1 MLDKSLPLNALSL
14 LLLGGQAS
22 ATYLYVSSY
31 TGVITTLELKGSGSK
46 TTLEAVS
53 SNDECGVS
61 PSWLTLDPSDGVVY
75 CTDEGFSGPPG
86 TITSFATHEDG
97 SLSVLDAQDTFVGG
111 VSAVLYGE
119 NANGLGVAY

>member
-1 MLDKSLPLNALSL
+1 MLDKSFPLNALSL

-31 TGVITTLELKGSGSK
+31 SGVITTLKLNGSGSE

-53 SNDECGVS
+53 SNDECGGS
-61 PSWLTLDPSDGVVY
+61 ASWLTLDPSDGVVY
-75 CTDEGFSGPPG
+75 CTDEAWAGPPG
-86 TITSFATHEDG
+86 AITSFATHEDG
-97 SLSVLDAQDTFVGG
+97 SLSVLDTQETFVGG
-111 VSAVLYGE
+111 VSVVQYGD